1 MIQRIVFLLLLS
13 SAMALEYSTVRRHL
27 QVPREVTFQTRHCPS

>member
-13 SAMALEYSTVRRHL
+13 SAMALKYSTVAPHL
-27 QVPREVTFQTRHCPS
+27 QVPSGVTFRMRF